1 MKIEFDKKLFKYAV
15 YISVTVISVYI
26 VFLLLFNIKD
36 VLRSM
41 LSLIY
46 SIINLLKPLL
56 MGIVISYIL
65 YPLRKI
71 IEFFLKDNKIFK
83 IKNFG
88 RRRIIAVILSYICI
102 LTVISIL
109 IWGIYF
115 MIGGQLSNN
124 TTLADIIFKID
135 TYFSSNPISPSS
147 IKETIDNLNSPIITS
162 LQPYIL
168 EGFNIVH
175 KYIMRN
181 LTQMT
186 ASIVSLGSSIATFFI
201 SLIISI
207 YLLKD
212 SEYFINLWNKLYYL
226 VFRGNSLGN
235 KINYIFNVIHEVFGK
250 FIKGQLLEA
259 LFVGILSSIA
269 LSIAGIRYSFVI
281 GTIAGI
287 SNMIPYVG
295 PIVGTVIAAIIGIL
309 SGKLIKILYAVIAM
323 LIVQQ
328 IDNHFLAP
336 QIVGNSV
343 GLHPV
348 FTMMAIL
355 IGGNVGG
362 LIGMLIAVPLAASS
376 NVLFS
381 SWYHTHV
388 ENSKS

>member
-1 MKIEFDKKLFKYAV
+1 MKIEFDKKLFKYAI

-26 VFLLLFNIKD
+26 VFLLLFNIESIFKIIA
-36 VLRSM
+36 SFI
-41 LSLIY
+41 S
-46 SIINLLKPLL
+46 SIIHLISPLL
-56 MGIVISYIL
+56 TGIVIAYIL
-65 YPLRKI
+65 YPIRKT
-71 IEFFLKDNKIFK
+71 IESYLKYNKIFK
-83 IKNFG
+83 IQSFSK
-88 RRRIIAVILSYICI
+88 RRITSVILSYICI
-102 LTVISIL
+102 LAVISVL

-124 TTLADIIFKID
+124 TTIANIISDIN
-135 TYFSSNPISPSS
+135 TYLSNTSLSPSL
-147 IKETIDNLNSPIITS
+147 IKETIDNINSPIINF
-162 LQPYIL
+162 LQPYIVDGL
-168 EGFNIVH
+168 NIVQR
-175 KYIMRN
+175 YVIEN
-181 LTQMT
+181 LSHMT
-186 ASIVSLGSSIATFFI
+186 SSLVSIGSSIASFFI
-201 SLIISI
+201 SFIISI

-226 VFRGNSLGN
+226 IFRGNSLG
-235 KINYIFNVIHEVFGK
+235 KRLNYIFTVIHEVFGK

-269 LSIAGIRYSFVI
+269 LTIAGIRYSFVI

-295 PIVGTVIAAIIGIL
+295 PIVGTIVAAIMGIL
-309 SGKLIKILYAVIAM
+309 SGQPIKILYAVIAM

-355 IGGNVGG
+355 IGGNIGG
-362 LIGMLIAVPLAASS
+362 LIGMLIAVPLAASF

-381 SWYHTHV
+381 SWYHNHI
-388 ENSKS
+388 ENNM